1 MPAQWSVEQDSQFSL
16 EIPLASKPYASSHSP
31 VNSGKIAPHILEKA
45 QIAFPLLW
53 FAGDETADNS
63 PEKIVG
69 GMVSEGLARRGFLFE
84 SVDDSFGIFF
94 WNSVVTVPARCIRR
108 LEKEGWR
115 SKLTDPI
122 THLLAMVCLSK
133 CSGSVR
139 ASLCVLELDGE
150 PVRPVRRPGRM
161 NKDAALD
168 DVLGRDAECRNFICP
183 GQGRKGTCYC
193 QEK

>member
-1 MPAQWSVEQDSQFSL
+1 
-16 EIPLASKPYASSHSP
+16 
-31 VNSGKIAPHILEKA
+31 
-45 QIAFPLLW
+45 
-53 FAGDETADNS
+53 
-63 PEKIVG
+63 
-69 GMVSEGLARRGFLFE
+69 MVSEGLARRGFLFE

-115 SKLTDPI
+115 SKLADPI

-168 DVLGRDAECRNFICP
+168 DIPGRDAECRNFICP